1 MSLAAVA
8 RRSGLSEQ
16 TLSTIEQGLGN
27 PTVVTLAPLGGAL
40 DLPRRFLTEGGSP
53 VYVQRHDEG
62 QWMDGPQ
69 WSERVLDE
77 IFGSGCVRTV
87 LLRLERT
94 AKDPDVAAPRQP
106 GTLHHVYVITG
117 KLRTGPVTD
126 QSTSAPE
133 TCAFPGDIPH
143 RHVCLSD
150 HVTAHV
156 VTTLPQVAWSR
167 FSHPCSRG

>member
-77 IFGSGCVRTV
+77 IFGSGCVRTI

-117 KLRTGPVTD
+117 RLRTGPVTD

-150 HVTAHV
+150 
-156 VTTLPQVAWSR
+156 Q
-167 FSHPCSRG
+167 

>member
-126 QSTSAPE
+126 QSDLSAGDLCVPRRHSAP
-133 TCAFPGDIPH
+133 ARPQSP
-143 RHVCLSD
+143 
-150 HVTAHV
+150 VTAHV

-167 FSHPCSRG
+167 FSHPGSRG